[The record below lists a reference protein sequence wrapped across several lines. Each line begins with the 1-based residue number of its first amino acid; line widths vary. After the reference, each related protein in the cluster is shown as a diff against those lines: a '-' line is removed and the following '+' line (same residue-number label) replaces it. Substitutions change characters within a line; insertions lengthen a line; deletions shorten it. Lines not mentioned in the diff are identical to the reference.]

1 MKHYKILL
9 ILLVSTLLSACREEN
24 PAVFNPQDEI
34 IFTSWDDVFES
45 FWNGMN
51 YSYAFWDVD
60 PTDWDAVYREYKPR
74 FRDLEFYNRQDSMT
88 ALKLFTGMTEN
99 LIDHH
104 YGLYLRK
111 ISEKDKNKIE
121 VWARI
126 SPEDQ
131 EVEKRDYY
139 HKPFSDPKLFNTI
152 NTNREKGRIENLC
165 EGHSSDIDIYSYCI
179 DKSIV
184 YVRLSQ
190 FTIESNLKNP
200 NVRNTIVNFFKLIDN
215 VPDLK
220 GIVIDTRNNKGGSL
234 ADMFYILSP
243 LTSKV
248 ITFGYTRTK
257 NGMGRLDYT
266 PWSPMILYPASDGKS
281 YDPLLPQLQIKRNIE
296 NIPIVALAD
305 VNSISMAE
313 ITPMAICAFPNG
325 CLIGERTWGG
335 HGPLNGNFN
344 DSYAGTFANRA
355 FEVYTSTSLT
365 KNLDGNIYE
374 GIGLTPD
381 IEALYNET
389 EFLNGNDTQLERAI
403 QYINTGK

>member
-9 ILLVSTLLSACREEN
+9 VLLVSTLFFSCRKEN
-24 PAVFNPQDEI
+24 PAVFNPQDESE
-34 IFTSWDDVFES
+34 FTSWDDVFES

-74 FRDLEFYNRQDSMT
+74 FQNLEFNNSQDSTTVKELFIEMT
-88 ALKLFTGMTEN
+88 DN

-104 YGLYLRK
+104 FAISLYKSDKQVWSRNMPGYNEVIKRK
-111 ISEKDKNKIE
+111 
-121 VWARI
+121 
-126 SPEDQ
+126 
-131 EVEKRDYY
+131 YY
-139 HKPFSDPKLFNTI
+139 HEPFSEEMLLNTI
-152 NTNREKGRIENLC
+152 NINRKKGRIKDFHY
-165 EGHSSDIDIYSYCI
+165 GYSQSIDIYSYDI
-179 DKSIV
+179 DNGIV
-184 YVRLSQ
+184 YLRLSHFNLLENLEGDNPYIRKTLQ
-190 FTIESNLKNP
+190 NFFSLIES
-200 NVRNTIVNFFKLIDN
+200 

-220 GIVIDTRNNKGGSL
+220 GIIIDTRGNRGGAL
-234 ADMFYILSP
+234 ADMYSLLCP
-243 LTSKV
+243 LISKAT
-248 ITFGYTRTK
+248 TFGYTRTK

-266 PWSPMILYPASDGKS
+266 PWSPMILYPIEMTDDDSTEIEKDS
-281 YDPLLPQLQIKRNIE
+281 PNVKRNLE

-305 VNSISMAE
+305 VNSVSMGE
-313 ITPMAICAFPNG
+313 ITPMAICALPNG
-325 CLIGERTWGG
+325 CLIGERTFGA

-344 DSYAGTFANRA
+344 DSYAGA
-355 FEVYTSTSLT
+355 FENSAFQARTSTSLT

>member
-9 ILLVSTLLSACREEN
+9 VLSVSTLLFSCREEN
-24 PAVFNPQDEI
+24 PAVLNPKDDM
-34 IFTSWDDVFES
+34 IFTSWDEVFES

-74 FRDLEFYNRQDSMT
+74 FQDLKFYNSQDST
-88 ALKLFTGMTEN
+88 TVKELFTEMTEN

-104 YGLYLRK
+104 YVLS
-111 ISEKDKNKIE
+111 IKDENGQFCEQIY
-121 VWARI
+121 
-126 SPEDQ
+126 PGYQ
-131 EVEKRDYY
+131 EVKKREYY
-139 HKPFSDPKLFNTI
+139 HDSFYQEDLVNTI
-152 NTNREKGRIENLC
+152 KMNKKKGRIKDFKYGYSE
-165 EGHSSDIDIYSYCI
+165 DITIYSYNI
-179 DKSIV
+179 DNNIV
-184 YVRLSQ
+184 YLGLSA
-190 FTIESNLKNP
+190 FSILSNLDNP
-200 NVRNTIVNFFKLIDN
+200 DVSETLLNFYDLIET

-220 GIVIDTRNNKGGSL
+220 GIVIDTRANGGGYL
-234 ADMFYILSP
+234 ADIYYILSP
-243 LTSKV
+243 LISKP

-266 PWSPMILYPASDGKS
+266 PWSPMILYPASSAKDDES
-281 YDPLLPQLQIKRNIE
+281 MVQLQIERNIE

-305 VNSISMAE
+305 VNSVSMGE
-313 ITPMAICAFPNG
+313 LTPMMICAFPNG

-335 HGPLNGNFN
+335 HGPLDGLFSN
-344 DSYAGTFANRA
+344 SYAGTFENTA
-355 FEVYTSTSLT
+355 FQVYTSTSLT

-381 IEALYNET
+381 IEALYNEA